1 MTDQQNSPGN
11 DQKQKILNMTLAALV
26 GQVGCLTV
34 AIILIALLG
43 GMYLDNLFDSKPSF
57 TIGLL
62 IGSIPVS
69 MFVMLFVSRATVK
82 KIKTRTAQ
90 EDQEVGKQ
98 TR

>member
-1 MTDQQNSPGN
+1 
-11 DQKQKILNMTLAALV
+11 MTLAALV

-34 AIILIALLG
+34 VIILIALLG
-43 GMYLDNLFDSKPSF
+43 GMYLDNLFNSKPNF
-57 TIGLL
+57 TIGFL